1 MTEPKLE
8 TESLTRIIDGEAI
21 VDSVSLRVQQSEV
34 VAIIGSSGAGKSSFL
49 RLLNRLDEP
58 TEGTVYLDGTDYREL
73 DPETVR
79 RRIGLIPQ
87 EPALSR
93 GLVAENVALAARLRG
108 EPIDDERV
116 RALLGRMGLA
126 GYEERNVEDLSG
138 GERQRVSIART
149 LYVDPEMLLL
159 DEPTS
164 HLDTAS
170 EAQIEELL
178 TELIRDDD
186 LTCVLVTQHHA
197 GKTTRRPNRRV
208 RGWTYHRRGHA
219 IGGSQMTETAFETFL
234 DHATDPVVFTGF
246 IQIVTAVVLAALVLG
261 VVYVRDL
268 GFEREVL
275 TTSGRGLVQVI
286 AAGAVIGVLLT
297 AHLVWATV
305 VLASMIVVAG
315 WISHERG
322 DVIPGVFRASVISI
336 GFGAGLVIVMMTF
349 AGAIETT
356 MRDLI
361 VIGSM
366 IIANA
371 MKTNS
376 LVLDRFTGELA
387 ANRSEIEAMLSVG
400 GTPEQAIREYVS
412 TSVYASIIPILDS
425 IKSLGIVQ
433 IPGLMAGMI
442 IAGANPIYAA
452 QYQFVIMLMIFAA
465 GGLTVVV
472 NTMLISRRVFTEA
485 KQLDDTIIDT
495 IDA

>member
-1 MTEPKLE
+1 
-8 TESLTRIIDGEAI
+8 
-21 VDSVSLRVQQSEV
+21 
-34 VAIIGSSGAGKSSFL
+34 
-49 RLLNRLDEP
+49 
-58 TEGTVYLDGTDYREL
+58 
-73 DPETVR
+73 
-79 RRIGLIPQ
+79 
-87 EPALSR
+87 
-93 GLVAENVALAARLRG
+93 
-108 EPIDDERV
+108 
-116 RALLGRMGLA
+116 
-126 GYEERNVEDLSG
+126 
-138 GERQRVSIART
+138 
-149 LYVDPEMLLL
+149 
-159 DEPTS
+159 
-164 HLDTAS
+164 
-170 EAQIEELL
+170 
-178 TELIRDDD
+178 
-186 LTCVLVTQHHA
+186 
-197 GKTTRRPNRRV
+197 
-208 RGWTYHRRGHA
+208 
-219 IGGSQMTETAFETFL
+219 MTETAFETFL

-246 IQIVTAVVLAALVLG
+246 IQIITAVVLAALVLG

-275 TTSGRGLVQVI
+275 TTSGRGLVQVV

-297 AHLVWATV
+297 AHLAWATV

-336 GFGAGLVIVMMTF
+336 GFGAGLVIVMMTV

-495 IDA
+495 IEA